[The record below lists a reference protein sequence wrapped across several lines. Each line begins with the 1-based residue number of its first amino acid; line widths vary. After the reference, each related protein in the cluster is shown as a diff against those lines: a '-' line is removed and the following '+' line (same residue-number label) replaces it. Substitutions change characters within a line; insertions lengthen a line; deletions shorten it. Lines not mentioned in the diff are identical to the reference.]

1 MGKKDRLTLESTV
14 SFLCHKGLSC
24 FTHCCR
30 DVNIFLTP
38 YDILRIK
45 KRLGIPSGEFLS
57 RHTLSL
63 IPEKSG
69 FPLVI
74 LKMDEERDRRC
85 PFVESA
91 GCSIYKDRPWSCRM
105 YPLDRGDQEG
115 EFCYV
120 TDGSFCFGMKEKGT
134 WSVRQ
139 YLQNQSL
146 EQYNEMEKPFV
157 KITSNPL
164 FTKEKI
170 QNPKIQ
176 DMCRL
181 ALYDIDRFR
190 RFVLESR
197 FLEIFYVEK
206 ELVKSCREDDL
217 ELMKL
222 AYRWLEFG
230 LFAGDGMKIRE
241 DLIKNKGDDPER

>member
-1 MGKKDRLTLESTV
+1 
-14 SFLCHKGLSC
+14 
-24 FTHCCR
+24 
-30 DVNIFLTP
+30 
-38 YDILRIK
+38 
-45 KRLGIPSGEFLS
+45 
-57 RHTLSL
+57 
-63 IPEKSG
+63 
-69 FPLVI
+69 
-74 LKMDEERDRRC
+74 
-85 PFVESA
+85 
-91 GCSIYKDRPWSCRM
+91 
-105 YPLDRGDQEG
+105 
-115 EFCYV
+115 
-120 TDGSFCFGMKEKGT
+120 MKENT
-134 WSVRQ
+134 ERSVRQ
-139 YLQNQSL
+139 YLQNQDL

-176 DMCRL
+176 EMCRL

-206 ELVKSCREDDL
+206 ELVESSREDDL

-230 LFAGDGMKIRE
+230 LFSGETLKVRE
-241 DLIKNKGDDPER
+241 DLVKGKRETK

>member
-1 MGKKDRLTLESTV
+1 MEKNDRLTLKSPF

-24 FTHCCR
+24 FTQCCR

-57 RHTLSL
+57 RYTLSL

-91 GCSIYKDRPWSCRM
+91 GCSIYEDRPWSCRM
-105 YPLDRGDQEG
+105 YPLDRGEQEG
-115 EFCYV
+115 GFCYV
-120 TDGSFCFGMKEKGT
+120 ADRSFCLGMKEKKT

-139 YLQNQSL
+139 YLQNQDL
-146 EQYNEMEKPFV
+146 DQYNEMEKPFV

-164 FTKEKI
+164 FNKEKI

-176 DMCRL
+176 EMCRL

-217 ELMKL
+217 ELIKL

-230 LFAGDGMKIRE
+230 LFSGETLKVRE
-241 DLIKNKGDDPER
+241 DLVKGKRETK